1 MTEAWKKWE
10 GQVVNGQF
18 HLGQYLGG
26 SDHSAVFLTERGGPE
41 PQKAAIK
48 LIPANAANAEAQLA
62 RWKLAAKLEH
72 PHLLRL
78 FETGRC
84 ELGETALVYVVME
97 RADEDLSEIFPT
109 RALRQTEVRDM
120 LEPALEALAYLH
132 GKGFVHGH
140 IQPANIMAVNEQLK
154 LSSDGVC
161 RAGEPGGGQGKP
173 GRYDPPE
180 ATSGQISTAGDVWS
194 LGMTLVEA
202 LTQRLPIWEKV
213 GRGEPMLPE
222 TLPAEFAE
230 IARHCLRRDP
240 ERRWRVQ
247 DIAALLKPASLPPP
261 IEAASPRVPKKNF
274 WTWRYAAPVAAAV
287 AILAGAV
294 AGPKLFDH
302 HAEAGRDAS
311 MASEEP
317 KTEPEAARPRETPE
331 AARPATKASERKKVS
346 SEVAAPRATPRPE
359 APKTKPA
366 REVVRGEVVQQVV
379 PEISEKARD
388 TIHGTVRV
396 NVRVRVDADG
406 NVAGAEFDSPGPSQ
420 YFANQAMQAAR
431 RWKFA
436 AATVDGRNA
445 PSEWVLRFEFSQA
458 GPRAVPVQVT
468 R

>member
-10 GQVVNGQF
+10 GENVNGQF
-18 HLGQYLGG
+18 RLGKYLGG
-26 SDHSAVFLTERGGPE
+26 SDHSAVFLTERGGPQ
-41 PQKAAIK
+41 PQKVAIK
-48 LIPANAANAEAQLA
+48 LIPANEASAELQLSH
-62 RWKLAAKLEH
+62 WKLAAKLEH
-72 PHLLRL
+72 PHLLQL
-78 FETGRC
+78 FEMGRC
-84 ELGETALVYVVME
+84 QLGETALVYAVME

-120 LEPALEALAYLH
+120 LEPTLEALAYLH

-140 IQPANIMAVNEQLK
+140 IKPANIMAVNEQLK

-173 GRYDPPE
+173 GRYDAPE
-180 ATSGQISTAGDVWS
+180 AASGQISTAADVWS

-247 DIAALLKPASLPPP
+247 DIAARLKPASLPPP
-261 IEAASPRVPKKNF
+261 IEAASPTQPEKNS
-274 WTWRYAAPVAAAV
+274 WTWRYAAPMAAAAV
-287 AILAGAV
+287 ILAAVV

-317 KTEPEAARPRETPE
+317 KTAPEAARTPETPE

-359 APKTKPA
+359 TPKAKPA
-366 REVVRGEVVQQVV
+366 REVVRGGVVEQVM
-379 PEISEKARD
+379 PEISEMARD
-388 TIHGTVRV
+388 TIRGTVRV
-396 NVRVRVDADG
+396 NVRVHVDAEG
-406 NVAGAEFDSPGPSQ
+406 HVAGAEFDSPGPSK
-420 YFANQAMQAAR
+420 YFANQAMQAAH
-431 RWKFA
+431 RWKFSP
-436 AATVDGRNA
+436 ATVDGRNA
-445 PSEWVLRFEFSQA
+445 PSEWVLRFEFSQS
-458 GPRAVPVQVT
+458 GNRVIPVGVT